1 MLSRTCVRYRE
12 GNNPSIIC
20 PCNPFIHSLFA
31 HVSIIF
37 RNIHHQEQL
46 WEISINIIKEWL
58 SRSLLVKYGPSMGF
72 EEEVESQQLIKSS
85 SNEDINETAGRN
97 SRVTIA
103 EGEEGTPMITF
114 RVTKGD
120 NEEVNESPP

>member
-1 MLSRTCVRYRE
+1 M
-12 GNNPSIIC
+12 
-20 PCNPFIHSLFA
+20 
-31 HVSIIF
+31 
-37 RNIHHQEQL
+37 HHQDQL

-58 SRSLLVKYGPSMGF
+58 SRSILVKYGPAMGF
-72 EEEVESQQLIKSS
+72 EEEVESQQLESP
-85 SNEDINETAGRN
+85 SNEHIDETAGRD

-120 NEEVNESPP
+120 NEEMNGSPP

>member
-1 MLSRTCVRYRE
+1 
-12 GNNPSIIC
+12 
-20 PCNPFIHSLFA
+20 
-31 HVSIIF
+31 
-37 RNIHHQEQL
+37 
-46 WEISINIIKEWL
+46 
-58 SRSLLVKYGPSMGF
+58 MGF